1 MHRYASM
8 RIYLYLREYLYL
20 FPIRELFASVVPEL
34 SEMIKG
40 TSKKFAIVKFDVI
53 STYGTNP
60 YKVVPLQWVKDTD
73 HNKVLVQYP
82 SKDEVFTEFGSILE
96 CNQPL
101 SSWKECSGTLEYVT
115 SKLLFCENVNKRQSP
130 FGMKGSIGFFSFQI
144 PILTG

>member
-1 MHRYASM
+1 
-8 RIYLYLREYLYL
+8 
-20 FPIRELFASVVPEL
+20 
-34 SEMIKG
+34 MIKG

-115 SKLLFCENVNKRQSP
+115 NSYIDGLIFIKGRNNEFIPEELLFVEYMERV
-130 FGMKGSIGFFSFQI
+130 
-144 PILTG
+144 